1 MTKEKSLTTQ
11 ERDFFLLVKE
21 AAIANPFGEQRLSL
35 DLKIASG
42 EDASSGNHQIEKT
55 LRVLEDK
62 LQALA
67 DSNRDN
73 LSAFSGKDKELLE
86 EVFLFDFFYRFRK
99 KFDDHIRAQ
108 MTADDK
114 PVKLVFA
121 GEAIA
126 VLQSRGFE
134 PPGIKHAIEMGYQL
148 RRAFYFINQTLI
160 GRSPVMKKLRH
171 DLWNNIFTQN
181 IQLYDTYLRG
191 RMEDFS
197 TLLLGE
203 TGTGKGTVAAAI
215 GRSGHIPFNMK
226 RRIFSES
233 FTTNFKSINLS
244 QYPENLI
251 ESELFGHKKGSFTG
265 AVENYSGVLENC
277 SPHGSILLDEIGE
290 ISNPVQ
296 IKLLQVL
303 QERFFYPVGSHIKV
317 PFHGR
322 VIGATNRKIDELR
335 TSGQFRDDF
344 FYRLCSDVITVPPLR
359 QRIREDHLELHDL
372 LSHIVSK
379 TVGKPS
385 PELVDMVKK
394 VIDKNLGPDYSWYG
408 NVRELEQC
416 VRRVLIKMDYGG
428 DKKYV
433 AQDLKSKLAAALDKG
448 DMPAQMLMAGYCKL
462 LHNRFGTFEEVA
474 RRINLDRRTVTK
486 YISEWDQDQ
495 QED

>member
-1 MTKEKSLTTQ
+1 MTKENNLTAQ
-11 ERDFFLLVKE
+11 EREFFVLVQE
-21 AAIANPFGEQRLSL
+21 AAFANPFGEQRLSL
-35 DLKIASG
+35 DSRIASG
-42 EDASSGNHQIEKT
+42 EEAASGNHQIEKT
-55 LRVLEDK
+55 LRVLENQ
-62 LQALA
+62 LQVLS

-73 LSAFSGKDKELLE
+73 LNAFTGEDRDLLE
-86 EVFLFDFFYRFRK
+86 SVFLFDFFYRFRK

-108 MTADDK
+108 IAADDK
-114 PVKLVFA
+114 PVKLLFA

-126 VLQSRGFE
+126 GLQNRGFDI
-134 PPGIKHAIEMGYQL
+134 PGITHAIEMGYQL
-148 RRAFYFINQTLI
+148 RRAFYFINQSLI
-160 GRSPVMKKLRH
+160 GRSPIMKGLRR
-171 DLWNNIFTQN
+171 DLWNNIFTHN
-181 IQLYDTYLRG
+181 LNLYDTYLRG

-203 TGTGKGTVAAAI
+203 TGTGKGTVAGAI
-215 GRSGHIPFNMK
+215 GRSGYIPFNMK
-226 RRIFSES
+226 KRIFTDS
-233 FTTNFKSINLS
+233 FTSNFKSINLS
-244 QYPENLI
+244 QYAENLI

-265 AVENYSGVLENC
+265 AVENYSGALENC

-359 QRIREDHLELHDL
+359 QRIREDSRELDDL

-394 VIDKNLGPDYSWYG
+394 VIDKNLGREYPWYG

-416 VRRVLIKMDYGG
+416 VRRVLLKRDYGG

-433 AQDLKSKLAAALDKG
+433 APDLRSKLAATLESG
-448 DMPAQMLMAGYCKL
+448 DMPAQKLMAGYCKL
-462 LHNRFGTFEEVA
+462 LYRRHGTFEEVA
-474 RRINLDRRTVTK
+474 RRTCLDRRTVTK
-486 YISEWDQDQ
+486 YISEWDDQ
-495 QED
+495 EHD

>member
-1 MTKEKSLTTQ
+1 MPQEKSLTSQ
-11 ERDFFLLVKE
+11 EREFFTLVQK

-35 DLKIASG
+35 DLQIASG
-42 EDASSGNHQIEKT
+42 EGDSNGSHQIDKT
-55 LRVLEDK
+55 LRVLEDQ
-62 LQALA
+62 LLALG
-67 DSNRDN
+67 DSGRDDLN
-73 LSAFSGKDKELLE
+73 AYSGEDKKLLE
-86 EVFLFDFFYRFRK
+86 DVFLFDFFYRFRK

-108 MTADDK
+108 IKADDK
-114 PVKLVFA
+114 ILKLNFA

-126 VLQSRGFE
+126 VLQSRGFNPSE
-134 PPGIKHAIEMGYQL
+134 IKHAIEMGYQL
-148 RRAFYFINQTLI
+148 RRAFYFINQSLI
-160 GRSPVMKKLRH
+160 GRSQIMKKLRF
-171 DLWNNIFTQN
+171 DLWNNIFTHN
-181 IQLYDTYLRG
+181 LSLYDEYLRG

-226 RRIFSES
+226 RRVFTES
-233 FTTNFKSINLS
+233 FTSNFKSINLS

-265 AVENYSGVLENC
+265 AVENHIGVLENC

-290 ISNPVQ
+290 ISQPVQ

-303 QERFFYPVGSHIKV
+303 QERFFHPVGSHIKA

-322 VIGATNRKIDELR
+322 VIGATNQKLNELR
-335 TSGQFRDDF
+335 SSGKFRDDF

-359 QRIREDHLELHDL
+359 RRIQEDPLELDDL

-385 PELVDMVKK
+385 PELVNMVKK
-394 VIDKNLGPDYSWYG
+394 VIEKNLGPEYPWYG

-416 VRRVLIKMDYGG
+416 VRRVLLKKDYGG
-428 DKKYV
+428 DKKY
-433 AQDLKSKLAAALDKG
+433 APTDLQSKLAAALETG

-462 LHNRFGTFEEVA
+462 LHARHGTFEEVA
-474 RRINLDRRTVTK
+474 RRISLDRRTVTK
-486 YISEWDQDQ
+486 YISEWDQQD
-495 QED
+495 EE